1 MGNIRRGIVTFTKAQ
16 CSASVATVAD
26 FALTIVLAKFCHMW
40 YADAT
45 LLGAIFGGIV
55 NCSINYRWVFH
66 ALGMKK
72 KYVALRHLC
81 PYRGFGHELRVVK
94 SHRCRGC
101 GCDMELPDAA
111 CLRLSRQQTEGV
123 IVKRLKLKT
132 MNYRD
137 FLQKVIYVII
147 NPLIKGM
154 IKVGITPNM
163 VTTIGFIGNIVAAAF
178 FIDAA
183 WKLGLD
189 GAEAQSLNACMKEI
203 GWGGFII
210 IAAGLFD
217 MMDGRLARMS
227 GQSSLF
233 GALWDSTLDRY
244 SELVSL
250 FGICLAFIRM
260 EDGEWFWMGV
270 VTFAAM
276 IGSVMV
282 SYVRA
287 RAEGLDI
294 DCKVGFMQ
302 RPERVVVTA
311 ATAIITGITGN
322 IWWLAG
328 GMLLIAVLANITAFW
343 RIAHCYKVMNKMEK
357 K

>member
-1 MGNIRRGIVTFTKAQ
+1 
-16 CSASVATVAD
+16 
-26 FALTIVLAKFCHMW
+26 
-40 YADAT
+40 
-45 LLGAIFGGIV
+45 
-55 NCSINYRWVFH
+55 
-66 ALGMKK
+66 
-72 KYVALRHLC
+72 
-81 PYRGFGHELRVVK
+81 
-94 SHRCRGC
+94 
-101 GCDMELPDAA
+101 
-111 CLRLSRQQTEGV
+111 
-123 IVKRLKLKT
+123 

-137 FLQKVIYVII
+137 FLQKIIYVII
-147 NPLIKGM
+147 NPIIKGM
-154 IKVGITPNM
+154 IKIGITPNFI
-163 VTTIGFIGNIVAAAF
+163 TTTGFVLNLVATAMFLYAAQ
-178 FIDAA
+178 DMST
-183 WKLGLD
+183 D
-189 GAEAQSLNACMKEI
+189 TSLI
-203 GWGGFII
+203 GWAGGII
-210 IAAGLFD
+210 LFAGLFD

-227 GQSSLF
+227 GKSSLF